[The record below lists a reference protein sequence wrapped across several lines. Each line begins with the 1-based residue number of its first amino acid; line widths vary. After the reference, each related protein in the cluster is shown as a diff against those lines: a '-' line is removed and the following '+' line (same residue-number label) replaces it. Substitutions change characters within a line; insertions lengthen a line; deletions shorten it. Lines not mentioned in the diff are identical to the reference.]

1 MSDLNVIAMSLQIQY
16 YEGNQL
22 VLSHKPD
29 VKYHTT

>member
-1 MSDLNVIAMSLQIQY
+1 MSDLNVIAMSSQIQY

-22 VLSHKPD
+22 VLSHNPH